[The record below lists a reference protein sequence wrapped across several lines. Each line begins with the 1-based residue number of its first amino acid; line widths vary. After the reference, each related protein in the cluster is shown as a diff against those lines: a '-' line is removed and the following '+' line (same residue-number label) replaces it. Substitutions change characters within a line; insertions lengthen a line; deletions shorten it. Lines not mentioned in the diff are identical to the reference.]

1 MLLFKGFCTEIS
13 LFNQVLLFFFLNKI
27 QILKFIK
34 NTVSPITIIHVILF
48 LWILLFSI
56 LLLRISI
63 ASNVMKKDYKSKSN
77 MAYKLWKFFIDF
89 QQNKKNQ

>member
-34 NTVSPITIIHVILF
+34 NTVSPITIIHAILF
-48 LWILLFSI
+48 LWI

-63 ASNVMKKDYKSKSN
+63 ASNVMKRDYKSKSN